1 MSLFRIETHIPP
13 VLGIIYLKRM
23 CVRFNITWH
32 NVFSFTINRMN
43 FFGSIRK
50 FMTHINNAVLI
61 NPNVFFQ
68 PLFYIWI

>member
-1 MSLFRIETHIPP
+1 M
-13 VLGIIYLKRM
+13 
-23 CVRFNITWH
+23 RFNITWH

-61 NPNVFFQ
+61 NPNVFSAIVLHMDLRREHSVKGALEAALSLQHQ
-68 PLFYIWI
+68 PVP